1 MGPGSSDPGR
11 HAARAFSQPGR
22 GSSQIAARENAY
34 RANNIGVARLE
45 QYDFPTAIAAFR
57 RALEI
62 DPALSLARLNL
73 GIALFYGGEPE
84 AARKELEAAK
94 TALPDR
100 PQPDYV
106 LGLIARAAD
115 RTDDAVRA
123 FTRVRE
129 LDPADV
135 GAAINLGQLLVQQ
148 RRFDEAI
155 KLLRPAVE
163 AEPFNATAAYG
174 LATALVRSGATDEG
188 RAAMDKFQKL
198 RESGYAVTF
207 SQAYLEQGRYAEA
220 IASTGA
226 EAGLVNEAMPDVRF
240 VDLGSVATYPA
251 AADPGGLTLADLD
264 GDGDVDLIDA
274 GASGLKLY
282 RNDGG
287 KFTAMPLDAALA
299 GTGRPPRSPATPT
312 TTAMPISSCCARR
325 ASRCCARRRS
335 SAFVDATPGAG
346 LAAVSGAN
354 RSAAW
359 LDADHDGDLDLLI
372 GGASTPARLLR
383 NSGKGTFEDV
393 TAAAAAR
400 RREGDQRRRPDR
412 LRQPAR
418 HRPPAGAAVGASRA
432 LPQHARWHL
441 QGRRPA
447 RSAWP
452 SKVPPAWRRR
462 ATSTRTGTSTS
473 FMPAATPVSSR

>member
-1 MGPGSSDPGR
+1 MT
-11 HAARAFSQPGR
+11 
-22 GSSQIAARENAY
+22 ARENAY

-45 QYDFPTAIAAFR
+45 QYDFPAAIAAFR

-115 RTDDAVRA
+115 RTDDAVSA

-226 EAGLVNEAMPDVRF
+226 EAGLVNDAMPDVRF

-264 GDGDVDLIDA
+264 GDGDVDLVDA
-274 GASGLKLY
+274 GRQRIEAVSQ
-282 RNDGG
+282 RQRQVHRACRS
-287 KFTAMPLDAALA
+287 TRRSPHR
-299 GTGRPPRSPATPT
+299 RPPRSPATPT

-325 ASRCCARRRS
+325 ASRCCARRRNRRS
-335 SAFVDATPGAG
+335 STPRRA
-346 LAAVSGAN
+346 
-354 RSAAW
+354 
-359 LDADHDGDLDLLI
+359 LDLPRYPVPI
-372 GGASTPARLLR
+372 AAPPGSTPI
-383 NSGKGTFEDV
+383 TM
-393 TAAAAAR
+393 
-400 RREGDQRRRPDR
+400 
-412 LRQPAR
+412 
-418 HRPPAGAAVGASRA
+418 
-432 LPQHARWHL
+432 
-441 QGRRPA
+441 
-447 RSAWP
+447 
-452 SKVPPAWRRR
+452 
-462 ATSTRTGTSTS
+462 ATSIC
-473 FMPAATPVSSR
+473 

>member
-1 MGPGSSDPGR
+1 MAGI
-11 HAARAFSQPGR
+11 AALTIAAALSLTSVGLGTS
-22 GSSQIAARENAY
+22 GSSQSKPQTRAAARENAY

-45 QYDFPTAIAAFR
+45 QYDFPAAIAAFR

-62 DPALSLARLNL
+62 DPALALARLNL

-115 RTDDAVRA
+115 RAEDAASA
-123 FTRVRE
+123 FAHVRE
-129 LDPADV
+129 LDPSDV

-174 LATALVRSGATDEG
+174 LATALVRSGAADEG
-188 RAAMDKFQKL
+188 RTAMDKFQKL

-226 EAGLVNEAMPDVRF
+226 EAGLVNEAMPDVRL
-240 VDLGSVATYPA
+240 VDLGTVATYPA

-264 GDGDVDLIDA
+264 GDGDADLVDA
-274 GASGLKLY
+274 GAAGLKLY

-287 KFTAMPLDAALA
+287 KFTAMPLDAALTA
-299 GTGRPPRSPATPT
+299 PAT
-312 TTAMPISSCCARR
+312 AAIAGDYDNDGDADLLVLR
-325 ASRCCARRRS
+325 ASGITLLRQEAKERLRRCHRERRPFGRDRRDAHRRLARRRS
-335 SAFVDATPGAG
+335 
-346 LAAVSGAN
+346 
-354 RSAAW
+354 
-359 LDADHDGDLDLLI
+359 
-372 GGASTPARLLR
+372 
-383 NSGKGTFEDV
+383 
-393 TAAAAAR
+393 
-400 RREGDQRRRPDR
+400 RRRPRPADR
-412 LRQPAR
+412 WRLGP
-418 HRPPAGAAVGASRA
+418 GASPSQQRKG
-432 LPQHARWHL
+432 HL
-441 QGRRPA
+441 RGCHGCRGP
-447 RSAWP
+447 
-452 SKVPPAWRRR
+452 
-462 ATSTRTGTSTS
+462 G
-473 FMPAATPVSSR
+473 